1 MIRSGQRSSGNASG
15 VVAIAATYVYFL
27 LYAQFGFVS
36 YLKQFH
42 ADPVFTEKSMGLMGL
57 GGLLFSFAAAMLLR
71 RQTSQSMLAIS
82 FAGCAASALLTL
94 VNSSLAVFFVAAFFI
109 GGFTGMLT
117 VTLAAGLRNW
127 IPGKRFGFH
136 VGLGTGLAYLIC
148 NIPAVFDA
156 SPENQTIFSA
166 LICLPGLVIALRR
179 NPVEES
185 PENWKPILPEQQF
198 RGIGFVAIV
207 LMFLALVWLDSTAFA
222 TIQLS
227 ENLRS
232 HTWGSAG
239 MKMELGIFH
248 ALAAVGA
255 GIMID
260 RAWMKSLLAIT
271 FGLFSVAFIL
281 LQVDSMLSWL
291 SGPLYATGISIYSTS
306 LVAFPSLHADK
317 PGLVPMRW
325 RAAILYA
332 VAGWIGSGL
341 GVGLA
346 QHLHSI
352 PMSLLLG
359 AGVMISFGLI
369 LPITPNLINNLRRY
383 APLALIGIGGGV
395 FFANMPDMSKLSL
408 LEPSIEYGREVY
420 KQEGCINCH
429 SQYLRPH
436 SPDIVMWGPYRGI
449 DRNERPP
456 MVGNRRQGPDLMN
469 SGLRRTEAWH
479 RQHLIDPPS
488 LSPGSKMPSYAH
500 LFHNDD
506 KRGPSLVKYLS
517 SLGVSNVLARLE
529 INQGWTPTPKRAEP
543 SRVNGQRTFERNCSM
558 CHGKLGRGDG
568 PLAALFFRPAMA
580 LTKGPFLYVPAGLD
594 KDAESV
600 ALARVVKF
608 GLPGLHMPG
617 HEYFDDQEILDVVAY
632 VRTLADSGVGAP

>member
-1 MIRSGQRSSGNASG
+1 MIHSGQCSRGKTPG

-42 ADPVFTEKSMGLMGL
+42 ADPVFTEKCMGLMGM
-57 GGLLFSFAAAMLLR
+57 GGLLFSFATAILLR
-71 RQTSQSMLAIS
+71 QRTSRSMLAVS
-82 FAGCAASALLTL
+82 FAGCAAAALLTLTNSALLTFY
-94 VNSSLAVFFVAAFFI
+94 AAAFFI

-156 SPENQTIFSA
+156 SPAMQTVFSA
-166 LICLPGLVIALRR
+166 LICLPGLAIALRPAR
-179 NPVEES
+179 LVES
-185 PENWKPILPEQQF
+185 PDNWKPILPEQQF

-227 ENLRS
+227 EHLRS
-232 HTWGSAG
+232 RTWGSSG

-248 ALAAVGA
+248 ALAAVAA
-255 GIMID
+255 GILID
-260 RAWMKSLLAIT
+260 RGWMKSLLAIT
-271 FGLFSVAFIL
+271 FGLFSVAFML
-281 LQVDSMLSWL
+281 LQIDSLASGL
-291 SGPLYATGISIYSTS
+291 SGPLYAFGISVYSTS

-346 QHLHSI
+346 QHLHAI
-352 PMSLLLG
+352 PMSLLLI
-359 AGVMISFGLI
+359 AGMIIFPGLI
-369 LPITPNLINNLRRY
+369 LPITPNRINNLRRY
-383 APLALIGIGGGV
+383 APLALVGIGGGI
-395 FFANMPDMSKLSL
+395 FFMYTSGNSSLSP

-429 SQYLRPH
+429 SQYLRPQ

-469 SGLRRTEAWH
+469 AGLRRTDVWH
-479 RQHLIDPPS
+479 RQHLINPPS

-500 LFHNDD
+500 LFLDNDL
-506 KRGPSLVKYLS
+506 RGPSLVKFLS

-529 INQGWTPTPKRAEP
+529 INQRWTPKPERAEP
-543 SRVNGQRTFERNCSM
+543 SLANGQRLFARNCSM
-558 CHGKLGRGDG
+558 CHGIEGRGDG
-568 PLAALFFRPAMA
+568 PLASLFFRPAMA
-580 LTKGPFLYVPAGLD
+580 LTKGPFVYVPRELD
-594 KDAESV
+594 KEAESV
-600 ALARVVKF
+600 ALSRVVKF
-608 GLPGLHMPG
+608 GLPGLPMPG